1 MKFTY
6 IVIVLTLSL
15 FSCNSGKEKEKIVA
29 IGAKKEVVQTPLEMS
44 IKRGAD
50 VYTNFCSQCHRPKVK
65 GVGRSYPPL
74 KGSNWLTEK
83 RIESIKAVKYGLK
96 GEITVNGKTYDNIM
110 APMGLSNEE
119 VADVMNYT
127 MNSWGNTQD
136 KIVTV
141 EEVDAVE
148 K

>member
-1 MKFTY
+1 MKVPY
-6 IVIVLTLSL
+6 LLLITLITL
-15 FSCNSGKEKEKIVA
+15 ASCNGKKEKDTIVT
-29 IGAKKEVVQTPLEMS
+29 IGAKKELTQTPIEMS
-44 IKRGAD
+44 IERGAD
-50 VYTNFCSQCHRPKVK
+50 VYKNFCSQCHRPQGK
-65 GVGRSYPPL
+65 GIGRSYPPL

-83 RIESIKAVKYGLK
+83 RLESIKAVKYGLK
-96 GEITVNGKTYDNIM
+96 GKIVVNGKTYDNIM

-136 KIVTV
+136 KMVTV
-141 EEVDAVE
+141 AEVASVE

>member
-1 MKFTY
+1 MKNIFLF
-6 IVIVLTLSL
+6 IVISLLTI
-15 FSCNSGKEKEKIVA
+15 SCQNKKEKTVA
-29 IGAKKEVVQTPLEMS
+29 IGANKKITQSPLEKS
-44 IKRGAD
+44 IERGAD
-50 VYTNFCSQCHRPKVK
+50 VYKNFCNQCHRPKGK
-65 GVGRSYPPL
+65 GIGRSYPPL

-83 RIESIKAVKYGLK
+83 RMESIKAVKFGLK
-96 GEITVNGKTYDNIM
+96 GEITVSGKTYDNIM

-136 KIVTV
+136 KMVTV
-141 EEVDAVE
+141 EEVASVE